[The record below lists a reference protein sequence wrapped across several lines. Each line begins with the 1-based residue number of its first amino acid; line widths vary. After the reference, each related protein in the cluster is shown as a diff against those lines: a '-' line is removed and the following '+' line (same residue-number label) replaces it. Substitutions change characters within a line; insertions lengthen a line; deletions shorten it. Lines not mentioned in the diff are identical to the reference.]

1 MRWLAC
7 VLLLVM
13 SVGVRAEEVLL
24 IPENNPKPI
33 YPRALFRA
41 GITGEVRVR
50 FTANADGSVS
60 KVSILQSDHPDLAE
74 ATQKAIAQ
82 WRFKPWTAGGDKPAE
97 QDVTAPMVFR
107 LDLDTP
113 IHTNQWLKQ
122 LRCRDLNEA
131 LVDFP
136 EYAWVDS
143 KVFDYTRAYLSNVI
157 YTTQLQNEQRLA
169 LIAKLNKPENCQ
181 GLSDEPCPQVHEFAA
196 GGNSEVALVPDNKKR
211 SEQLHLKSR
220 PLHWAQRT

>member
-1 MRWLAC
+1 MRWFAF
-7 VLLLVM
+7 VLLWIVAI
-13 SVGVRAEEVLL
+13 GVRAGEVFL

-33 YPRALFRA
+33 YPRELFRA

-50 FTANADGSVS
+50 FTVNADGSVD
-60 KVSILQSDHPDLAE
+60 KLSILQSDHPDLAE
-74 ATQKAIAQ
+74 AARKAIAQ
-82 WRFKPWTAGGDKPAE
+82 WRFKPWVIEGDKPAE
-97 QDVTAPMVFR
+97 LVVTAPMVFR

-122 LRCRDLNEA
+122 LRCRDINEA

-169 LIAKLNKPENCQ
+169 LIARLNKRVPRIVRECRASPVRKYMS
-181 GLSDEPCPQVHEFAA
+181 LLPKEI
-196 GGNSEVALVPDNKKR
+196 SEL
-211 SEQLHLKSR
+211 L
-220 PLHWAQRT
+220 

>member
-1 MRWLAC
+1 
-7 VLLLVM
+7 VLLLVVA
-13 SVGVRAEEVLL
+13 VGVRAEEVFL

-33 YPRALFRA
+33 YPQALLRA
-41 GITGEVRVR
+41 GITGDVRVG
-50 FTANADGSVS
+50 FAVNADGSVS

-74 ATQKAIAQ
+74 AVRVAIEQ
-82 WRFKPWTAGGDKPAE
+82 WRFKPWTVDGDKPAE
-97 QDVTAPMVFR
+97 QEVIAPMVFR

-143 KVFDYTRAYLSNVI
+143 AVFGSTRAYLSNVFNK
-157 YTTQLQNEQRLA
+157 TQLQNEQRLA
-169 LIAKLNKPENCQ
+169 LIAKLNKQVPKIVRDCRASPVRKYMSLLPEDIRK
-181 GLSDEPCPQVHEFAA
+181 L
-196 GGNSEVALVPDNKKR
+196 L
-211 SEQLHLKSR
+211 
-220 PLHWAQRT
+220 

>member
-7 VLLLVM
+7 VLLLVV

-50 FTANADGSVS
+50 FAANADGSVS
-60 KVSILQSDHPDLAE
+60 NVNILQSDHPDLAE
-74 ATQKAIAQ
+74 ATRKAIAQ
-82 WRFKPWTAGGDKPAE
+82 WRFKPWTAGGDNPPE

-136 EYAWVDS
+136 EYAWVDAA
-143 KVFDYTRAYLSNVI
+143 VFEYTRAYLSNVI

-169 LIAKLNKPENCQ
+169 LIAKLNK
-181 GLSDEPCPQVHEFAA
+181 QVPRIVREC
-196 GGNSEVALVPDNKKR
+196 
-211 SEQLHLKSR
+211 
-220 PLHWAQRT
+220 RTSPVRKYMSLLPVDIRKLL

>member
-1 MRWLAC
+1 MRWFAC
-7 VLLLVM
+7 VLLLVVT
-13 SVGVRAEEVLL
+13 VGVRAEEVFLV
-24 IPENNPKPI
+24 PENNPKPI
-33 YPRALFRA
+33 YPRALSRA

-74 ATQKAIAQ
+74 ATRKAIAQ
-82 WRFKPWTAGGDKPAE
+82 WRFKPWTVDGNKPAE

-136 EYAWVDS
+136 EYTWVDS

-157 YTTQLQNEQRLA
+157 YTMQLQNEQRLA
-169 LIAKLNKPENCQ
+169 LIAKLNAQVPKIVRDCRASPVRKYMSLLPEDIRK
-181 GLSDEPCPQVHEFAA
+181 L
-196 GGNSEVALVPDNKKR
+196 L
-211 SEQLHLKSR
+211 
-220 PLHWAQRT
+220 

>member
-1 MRWLAC
+1 MRWFAC
-7 VLLLVM
+7 VLLLVV
-13 SVGVRAEEVLL
+13 SVGVRAEEVFL

-33 YPRALFRA
+33 YPQALLRA
-41 GITGEVRVR
+41 GITGDVRVG
-50 FTANADGSVS
+50 FAVNADGSVS

-74 ATQKAIAQ
+74 AVRVAIEQ
-82 WRFKPWTAGGDKPAE
+82 WRFKPWTVDGDKPAE
-97 QDVTAPMVFR
+97 QEVIAPMVFR

-143 KVFDYTRAYLSNVI
+143 TVFDFTRAYLSNVFNK
-157 YTTQLQNEQRLA
+157 TQLQNEQRLA
-169 LIAKLNKPENCQ
+169 LIAKLNKR
-181 GLSDEPCPQVHEFAA
+181 
-196 GGNSEVALVPDNKKR
+196 VPKIVRDCRASPVRKYMSLLPADIR
-211 SEQLHLKSR
+211 ELL
-220 PLHWAQRT
+220 

>member
-1 MRWLAC
+1 MRWFAC
-7 VLLLVM
+7 VLLLV
-13 SVGVRAEEVLL
+13 VTIGVRAEEVFL

-74 ATQKAIAQ
+74 AVRVAIEQ
-82 WRFKPWTAGGDKPAE
+82 WRFKPWTEDGDKPAE
-97 QDVTAPMVFR
+97 QEVIAPMVFR
-107 LDLDTP
+107 LDLDMP

-169 LIAKLNKPENCQ
+169 LIAKLNKRVPRIVRDCRASPVRKYMSLLPEDIRK
-181 GLSDEPCPQVHEFAA
+181 L
-196 GGNSEVALVPDNKKR
+196 L
-211 SEQLHLKSR
+211 
-220 PLHWAQRT
+220 

>member
-7 VLLLVM
+7 VLLLVVT
-13 SVGVRAEEVLL
+13 VGVRAEEVFL

-33 YPRALFRA
+33 YPQALLRA
-41 GITGEVRVR
+41 GITGDVRVG
-50 FTANADGSVS
+50 FVVNADGSVS
-60 KVSILQSDHPDLAE
+60 KVSILQSEHPDLAE
-74 ATQKAIAQ
+74 AVRVAIKQ
-82 WRFKPWTAGGDKPAE
+82 WRFKPWTVDGDKPAE
-97 QDVTAPMVFR
+97 QEVTAPMVFR

-143 KVFDYTRAYLSNVI
+143 TVFGFTRAYLSNVFNK
-157 YTTQLQNEQRLA
+157 TQLQNEQRLA
-169 LIAKLNKPENCQ
+169 LIAKLNKQVPKIVRDCRASPVRKYMSLLPEDIRK
-181 GLSDEPCPQVHEFAA
+181 L
-196 GGNSEVALVPDNKKR
+196 L
-211 SEQLHLKSR
+211 
-220 PLHWAQRT
+220 

>member
-1 MRWLAC
+1 MRWFTC
-7 VLLLVM
+7 VLLLVL

-41 GITGEVRVR
+41 GITGEVRVM

-60 KVSILQSDHPDLAE
+60 KVNILQSDHPDLAE
-74 ATQKAIAQ
+74 ATRKAIAQ
-82 WRFKPWTAGGDKPAE
+82 WRFKPWTVEGEKPAE
-97 QDVTAPMVFR
+97 QVVTAPMVFR

-143 KVFDYTRAYLSNVI
+143 KVFDYTRAYLSNVFHV
-157 YTTQLQNEQRLA
+157 TQLSNERRLEW
-169 LIAKLNKPENCQ
+169 IAKLNKR
-181 GLSDEPCPQVHEFAA
+181 
-196 GGNSEVALVPDNKKR
+196 VPIIVRECRNNPARKYMSLLPAEIRK
-211 SEQLHLKSR
+211 LL
-220 PLHWAQRT
+220 

>member
-7 VLLLVM
+7 VLLLVVA
-13 SVGVRAEEVLL
+13 VGVRADEVFL

-33 YPRALFRA
+33 YPQALLRA
-41 GITGEVRVR
+41 GITGDVRVG
-50 FTANADGSVS
+50 FAVNADGSVS

-74 ATQKAIAQ
+74 AVRVAIEQ
-82 WRFKPWTAGGDKPAE
+82 WRFKPWTVGGDKVAE
-97 QDVTAPMVFR
+97 QEVIAPMVFR

-143 KVFDYTRAYLSNVI
+143 KVFDYTRAYLSNVFNK
-157 YTTQLQNEQRLA
+157 TQLQNEQRLA
-169 LIAKLNKPENCQ
+169 LIAKLNKQVPKIVRDCRASPVRKYMSLLPEDIRK
-181 GLSDEPCPQVHEFAA
+181 L
-196 GGNSEVALVPDNKKR
+196 L
-211 SEQLHLKSR
+211 
-220 PLHWAQRT
+220 